1 MPSFPSPAL
10 LDIIALFNCIA
21 GLKRKTLINIKFT
34 RQKII
39 MQRNWKP
46 LKGLVTKFP
55 TIIKADNLQ
64 LVF

>member
-46 LKGLVTKFP
+46 LVTKFP